1 MAMHHFKSPAVLTE
15 CEQRVNKAAVYD
27 TTNYPDKLEQK
38 KLNCLVASYT
48 GFNITIVFL
57 IFNNS
62 EFIDSIVRL
71 LLNFSVSGPA
81 GDCFTFSFVNFS
93 YFLSVITANKS
104 TKRQLLAFGFNLKRF
119 ISGV

>member
-1 MAMHHFKSPAVLTE
+1 MSKV
-15 CEQRVNKAAVYD
+15 AVYD

-93 YFLSVITANKS
+93 YFLSVITANKKHEK
-104 TKRQLLAFGFNLKRF
+104 TIACVRF
-119 ISGV
+119 